1 MKGKFDF
8 IKELIKEGKLEV
20 AIEQLSN
27 HIRDNNTDDE
37 PYYLLGNAY
46 RKKEDWQ
53 SALNNYQKAIDL
65 NEESPARH
73 AYKATT
79 EILEFYNKDM
89 FNQ

>member
-1 MKGKFDF
+1 MEDLKQAKILLDKGLWNEAVEVLTSY
-8 IKELIKEGKLEV
+8 IKDYPD
-20 AIEQLSN
+20 S
-27 HIRDNNTDDE
+27 DE
-37 PYYLLGNAY
+37 AYFLLGNAY

>member
-1 MKGKFDF
+1 MDDLTLA
-8 IKELIKEGKLEV
+8 KELLDAGRWSDAVEV
-20 AIEQLSN
+20 LTLFISKNEDS
-27 HIRDNNTDDE
+27 DE
-37 PYYLLGNAY
+37 AYFLLGNAY

-73 AYKATT
+73 AYKATI
-79 EILEFYNKDM
+79 EVLEFYNKDM

>member
-1 MKGKFDF
+1 MLDLKRA
-8 IKELIKEGKLEV
+8 KELLDAG
-20 AIEQLSN
+20 
-27 HIRDNNTDDE
+27 RWDDAVE
-37 PYYLLGNAY
+37 MLNAFICENPDSDDAYFLLGNAY

-65 NEESPARH
+65 NENSSACH
-73 AYKATT
+73 AYRATT